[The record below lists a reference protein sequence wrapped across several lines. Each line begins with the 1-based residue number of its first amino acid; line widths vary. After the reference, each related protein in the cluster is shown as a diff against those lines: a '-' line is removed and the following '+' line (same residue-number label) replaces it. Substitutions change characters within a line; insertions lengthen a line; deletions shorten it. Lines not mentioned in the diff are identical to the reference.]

1 MRSLLIIPALGALG
15 LGGAALRNPDGPA
28 VPDAPPAPA
37 ARTAPAAR
45 AAPWA
50 APADAAFQDVVM
62 TACLAPAERD
72 LSLAEVPM
80 ARRRALAACVIRML
94 APRMNE
100 GLPARID
107 PITTLIAVRGEET
120 TMTYRYRLDLT
131 AADLNP
137 QIRASLERQVRADFC
152 SAGAM
157 RAVSVFGGAVRFDY
171 VDGLGRRLMAIDI
184 SRC

>member
-1 MRSLLIIPALGALG
+1 MRSLLVISALGALG
-15 LGGAALRNPDGPA
+15 LGGAALRPASAPA
-28 VPDAPPAPA
+28 VPVD
-37 ARTAPAAR
+37 RTAPIAQAVPS
-45 AAPWA
+45 AAPT
-50 APADAAFQDVVM
+50 DAAFQDVVM

-72 LSLAEVPM
+72 LSLGEVPM

-94 APRMNE
+94 APKMNE

-107 PITTLIAVRGEET
+107 PITTLVAVRGEDT

-152 SAGAM
+152 AAGAI
-157 RAVSVFGGAVRFDY
+157 RPVSAFGGAVRFDY
-171 VDGLGRRLMAIDI
+171 VDGVGRQLMAIDI